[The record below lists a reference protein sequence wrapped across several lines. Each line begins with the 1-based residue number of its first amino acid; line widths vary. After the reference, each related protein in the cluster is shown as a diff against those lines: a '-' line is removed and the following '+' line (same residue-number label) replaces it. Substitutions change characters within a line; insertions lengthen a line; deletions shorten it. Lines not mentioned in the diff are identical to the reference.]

1 MEQFAIT
8 LSYVSLISVLIPI
21 ITYVAFPNYL
31 KGGSVISGLI
41 LASLVADIANECYT
55 QAGQNGFLII
65 NSFFTI
71 QFLLL
76 NRFYHYLMNNKV
88 FIKLIVIAYAF
99 LVILNSLFYQ
109 SFNEFQHLLRV
120 YECIVLI
127 VYASISYYNLFKN
140 PSADKRFNL
149 FVLWINM
156 GVLFYFFFNLYLFGI
171 SNYILKQMFRDDAM
185 IIWGSHS
192 FNNVVKNVLFAIGLY
207 EAGKNKA

>member
-65 NSFFTI
+65 NGFFI
-71 QFLLL
+71 LQFLLL
-76 NRFYHYLMNNKV
+76 NQFYYYLINDKLL
-88 FIKLIVIAYAF
+88 IKLIVIFYVI
-99 LVILNSLFYQ
+99 LIILNSLFYQ
-109 SFNEFQHLLRV
+109 GFNEFQHLLRV
-120 YECIVLI
+120 YECLALI
-127 VYASISYYNLFKN
+127 TYAVISYYNLFKN
-140 PSADKRFNL
+140 PSTDRHFNL

-207 EAGKNKA
+207 EAGKKKA